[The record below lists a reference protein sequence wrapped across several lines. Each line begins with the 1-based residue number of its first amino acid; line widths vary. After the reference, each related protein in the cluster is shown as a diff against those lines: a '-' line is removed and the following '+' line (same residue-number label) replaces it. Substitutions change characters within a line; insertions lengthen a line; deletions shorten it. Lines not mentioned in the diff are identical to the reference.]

1 MTLASFTNVL
11 IGCLA
16 LNEEYSGTQPCA
28 CDGREVIFQVRRGKS
43 SLMSFCQRGPAGPV
57 LKQHR
62 FVQHRC
68 VITLLKCH
76 GDLTRAHVE
85 EPVGKLLLPY
95 VT

>member
-1 MTLASFTNVL
+1 
-11 IGCLA
+11 
-16 LNEEYSGTQPCA
+16 
-28 CDGREVIFQVRRGKS
+28 
-43 SLMSFCQRGPAGPV
+43 MSFCQRGPAGPV

-76 GDLTRAHVE
+76 SDLTRAHVE